1 LCIFRMRGKLT
12 MNAIIIEDETLVAKE
27 LVKKLAEVAPDIRIH
42 STLSSLKTARTWL
55 KENAEPDLI
64 FMDVQLSD
72 GISFELFQSFSLQCP
87 VIFTTAYNEYAIQAF
102 KSNGVDYL
110 LKPVNKQDLKTA
122 IDKCRRLVQNKQPL
136 PIDVAA
142 LLAAFAPGVTVGQK
156 EKFIV
161 NFRSTLLPIKTSDIA
176 YFVRDQLIYL
186 CTFDNLRHILDYSTL
201 EEIEE
206 VLNPAKFYRVNR
218 QYIVNG
224 NAIKSV
230 HTHPTGKLT
239 LKLTNEP
246 DSAIDISREKAPA
259 FKKWLDT

>member
-1 LCIFRMRGKLT
+1 
-12 MNAIIIEDETLVAKE
+12 MNAIIIEDEAIVARE
-27 LVKKLAEVAPDIRIH
+27 LLKKIGEVAPDIRIQ
-42 STLSSLKTARTWL
+42 STLSSLKTAKTWL

-87 VIFTTAYNEYAIQAF
+87 VIFTTAFNEYAIQAF

-110 LKPVNKQDLKTA
+110 LKPVNKGDLKNA
-122 IDKCRRLVQNKQPL
+122 IDKCRRLAQTKQPVS
-136 PIDVAA
+136 IDIST
-142 LLAAFAPGVTVGQK
+142 LLAAFAPGSVRQLGAK

-161 NFRSTLLPIKTSDIA
+161 NFRNTLLPIKTVDIA

-186 CTFDNLRHILDYSTL
+186 CTFDNQRHILDYETL

-206 VLNPAKFYRVNR
+206 ALNTGKFYRVNR
-218 QYIVNG
+218 QYIVNE

-239 LKLTNEP
+239 LQLTNQLNLSL
-246 DSAIDISREKAPA
+246 DVSREKAPS
-259 FKKWLDT
+259 FKKWLDN